1 MILGNALL
9 QNLMGRIVIKL
20 KDVQSWWNLGF
31 SILYSSWILV
41 EERK

>member
-1 MILGNALL
+1 MILGNALP
-9 QNLMGRIVIKL
+9 QNLMSRIIVKL